1 MLSILTL
8 RPFPDLALL
17 REGQGGWGCL
27 NKSSTKKQLQCCE
40 EWDLSVICCLKPRR
54 LQVWGRLEFWACSA
68 VWEKQWEGKHHPLWG
83 NYWNYQ
89 RPAPVPANDNPTPHH
104 SLSPCNWYNQSH
116 SLVVSHLQCVKMNL
130 KQTSSSLPLPVRYYL
145 HTGAPPLL
153 AVALNRLIEIMF
165 KDLMYKSTRITYK
178 IKQIFFCYLL

>member
-104 SLSPCNWYNQSH
+104 SLSPCNWYTQSH
-116 SLVVSHLQCVKMNL
+116 SLTHSRWVIFNSEDEFGTNVFIFP
-130 KQTSSSLPLPVRYYL
+130 TSCPHSQ
-145 HTGAPPLL
+145 H
-153 AVALNRLIEIMF
+153 AVMKNAWIFLWLIIG
-165 KDLMYKSTRITYK
+165 
-178 IKQIFFCYLL
+178 

>member
-1 MLSILTL
+1 MLSILTP

-27 NKSSTKKQLQCCE
+27 NKNSTKKQLQCCE

-89 RPAPVPANDNPTPHH
+89 RPAPVLANDNPAP
-104 SLSPCNWYNQSH
+104 LPCLPPCNWYTQFH
-116 SLVVSHLQCVKMNL
+116 SLRTCQQCEL
-130 KQTSSSLPLPVRYYL
+130 WIWTC
-145 HTGAPPLL
+145 
-153 AVALNRLIEIMF
+153 
-165 KDLMYKSTRITYK
+165 
-178 IKQIFFCYLL
+178 IFFTLFIFGFLSTLSWCFWSLKGNITDGWV

>member
-17 REGQGGWGCL
+17 REGWGGWGYL
-27 NKSSTKKQLQCCE
+27 NKRSTKKQLQCCE

-89 RPAPVPANDNPTPHH
+89 RPAPVPANDNPTPLHR
-104 SLSPCNWYNQSH
+104 LSPCNWYTQSH
-116 SLVVSHLQCVKMNL
+116 SLVYTAVKMNL
-130 KQTSSSLPLPVRYYL
+130 ETRLHLAGLPVQRL
-145 HTGAPPLL
+145 SAAPPS
-153 AVALNRLIEIMF
+153 VKTRFRVIMG
-165 KDLMYKSTRITYK
+165 TRI
-178 IKQIFFCYLL
+178 LLWFMLDWLKGILCSH